1 MSSYVE
7 KAVVATKAA
16 FPGLVAVD
24 IVFPSRTLGVS
35 QYLQLHN
42 DAFHR
47 VRGLCVWPFFTTPPL
62 GQPHAIFDN

>member
-47 VRGLCVWPFFTTPPL
+47 VRGLCV
-62 GQPHAIFDN
+62 

>member
-24 IVFPSRTLGVS
+24 SVS
-35 QYLQLHN
+35 EPN
-42 DAFHR
+42 T
-47 VRGLCVWPFFTTPPL
+47 G
-62 GQPHAIFDN
+62 GQPVFAIAQ